1 MKKDIIIKIFKVA
14 AGVFIA
20 FVIVEVT
27 LRFLGFPSINT
38 NTFDKN
44 NLVIFKPNQKFL
56 SKDRCYSSVLR
67 INDVGFHSRTYS
79 VEKPYGTFRIVIIGD
94 SFVEAVQVPLE
105 KTFPAILEKKLNQN
119 VNNVKYEVISI
130 AKSGNGTLMNLMYAR
145 EYAIKLNPD
154 LLINAFTTNDLEDD
168 FTADK
173 TMHAVSIGDIYD
185 SDSFYLS
192 PPTSGSRYALFL
204 KHFLLERSLL
214 FEKWWRNAVVIKSQF
229 NKKSDLTVG
238 GDEFK
243 VDTFIEAQMEPQS
256 KLAESMWAKEK
267 KALNTFNQFAK
278 SHQVRFM
285 LVHLAE
291 VYLVDKEELIS
302 RYHLS
307 PEQVLALNSDMVR
320 QKLKN
325 VSLGGNFPFFSTK
338 SFLLDNYKNTRNL
351 SVFSCDNH
359 YNELGHELTAE
370 AIHEFLTDSSVKIL
384 K

>member
-1 MKKDIIIKIFKVA
+1 MKKDMAINIFKVSV
-14 AGVFIA
+14 GIFLA
-20 FVIVEVT
+20 FAIVEVT

-56 SKDRCYSSVLR
+56 SKDRCYNSILR

-79 VEKPYGTFRIVIIGD
+79 VEKPQGTFRVVIIGD

-119 VNNVKYEVISI
+119 AKNVKYEVISI

-145 EYAIKLNPD
+145 EYAMKLDPD
-154 LLINAFTTNDLEDD
+154 LLINAFTANDLEDD

-173 TMHAVSIGDIYD
+173 TLHAVSIGDIYNP
-185 SDSFYLS
+185 DSFYLS

-229 NKKSDLTVG
+229 NKKMDLTVR
-238 GDEFK
+238 GDEFQI
-243 VDTFIEAQMEPQS
+243 DTFIEAQMEPQS
-256 KLAESMWAKEK
+256 KLAKSMWVKEK
-267 KALNTFNQFAK
+267 KALNTFNQFAE
-278 SHQVRFM
+278 SHQVRFI

-307 PEQVLALNSDMVR
+307 PEQALALNSDMVR
-320 QKLKN
+320 QKLTDI
-325 VSLGGNFPFFSTK
+325 SLEGNFPFFSTE
-338 SFLLDNYKNTRNL
+338 SFLLDNYKNTKSL
-351 SVFSCDNH
+351 PVFSCDNH
-359 YNELGHELTAE
+359 YNELGHELTTE
-370 AIHEFLTDSSVKIL
+370 AIYGFLTDSSVKIL